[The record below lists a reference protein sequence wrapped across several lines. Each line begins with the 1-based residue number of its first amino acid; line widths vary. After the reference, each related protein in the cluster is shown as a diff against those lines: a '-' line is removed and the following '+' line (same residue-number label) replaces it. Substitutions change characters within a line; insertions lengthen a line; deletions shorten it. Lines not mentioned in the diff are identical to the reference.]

1 MIINTF
7 FLFDFYRTPL
17 HDALRYSSTELI
29 KLLLNEPQID
39 CNAFDQE
46 GKTPLILAV
55 ELKNHSIA
63 KILVSK
69 PEVDVNM
76 KSFVLFVYLF
86 ILKFYFMFFSNGIAA
101 LHVAIFHSD
110 LKIVKEL
117 RKRND
122 INYAIR
128 TNVSLFFFF

>member
-1 MIINTF
+1 M
-7 FLFDFYRTPL
+7 
-17 HDALRYSSTELI
+17 RYSSTELI

-55 ELKNHSIA
+55 ELKNHAIA

-128 TNVSLFFFF
+128 TNVLLLLFF